1 MQNLL
6 DGKCGT
12 DGGNSG
18 YPGPFGSEL
27 DKAVEGRAPDELVGR
42 PELPIFG
49 LAMVGGG
56 KVFGRAHLYGE
67 FSTEFKEC
75 IS

>member
-1 MQNLL
+1 
-6 DGKCGT
+6 
-12 DGGNSG
+12 
-18 YPGPFGSEL
+18 
-27 DKAVEGRAPDELVGR
+27 VGR

-56 KVFGRAHLYGE
+56 KVFGKAHLYGE